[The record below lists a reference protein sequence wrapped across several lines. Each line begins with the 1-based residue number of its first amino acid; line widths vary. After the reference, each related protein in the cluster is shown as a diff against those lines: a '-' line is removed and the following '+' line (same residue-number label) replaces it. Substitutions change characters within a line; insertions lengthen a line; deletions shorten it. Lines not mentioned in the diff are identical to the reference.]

1 MIYCFGAMQLE
12 KIPLSFSHHCWPPS
26 FQEGREIDTGF
37 NIYQGY
43 DLILKKTYYFLVLK
57 K

>member
-1 MIYCFGAMQLE
+1 MQLE
-12 KIPLSFSHHCWPPS
+12 KISLSFSRHCWPPS
-26 FQEGREIDTGF
+26 FQEGRETDTGF